1 MMWRSGLIT
10 SVLVASCLSCI
21 PCDKEGK
28 KAMEKYTILIQD
40 QILEETLSGYLS
52 IKNMAYA
59 AQNQIMD
66 YLNNEVRMM
75 DKYTISDVV
84 SEYKKSVDIIAGLE
98 FTGIHLLNVIQL
110 QFQKLQERIKPIIE
124 EAENRLLVENYIQ
137 CDTCEEQKVIC
148 AGGPPSNQEYF
159 EQCSCVCTKHT
170 CFDLKTGY
178 ECTPCKDH
186 AYNFEK
192 VIDCGGKCPNKQDFD
207 NCGLLVEN
215 YIQCDTCEEQKIICA
230 GGPPSNQEYFEQ
242 CSCVCTKHTCFDLKT
257 EYECTP
263 CKDHAYNL
271 EKVIDCGE
279 KSKVIAEN
287 EDLILECQHDWY
299 AKLEDGF
306 KNHFHKNADPDI
318 IVTDEANIEFRGI
331 QKHESGKYT
340 CITVLNS
347 GVPVA
352 KHVYNV
358 KVKERPENVVE
369 EHYLTLPTLPEEL
382 DLPVFE
388 LPTDE
393 QPVIHHHQ
401 HNNTP
406 FLAICGAVFITLILI
421 SAICIF
427 IFWWRKKRTTQPQE
441 KV

>member
-1 MMWRSGLIT
+1 MMWHSALIT

-124 EAENRLLVENYIQ
+124 EAEN
-137 CDTCEEQKVIC
+137 
-148 AGGPPSNQEYF
+148 
-159 EQCSCVCTKHT
+159 H
-170 CFDLKTGY
+170 
-178 ECTPCKDH
+178 
-186 AYNFEK
+186 
-192 VIDCGGKCPNKQDFD
+192 FD

>member
-124 EAENRLLVENYIQ
+124 EAENHFDNCGLLVENYIQ

-192 VIDCGGKCPNKQDFD
+192 VIDCG
-207 NCGLLVEN
+207 
-215 YIQCDTCEEQKIICA
+215 
-230 GGPPSNQEYFEQ
+230 
-242 CSCVCTKHTCFDLKT
+242 
-257 EYECTP
+257 
-263 CKDHAYNL
+263 
-271 EKVIDCGE
+271 E
-279 KSKVIAEN
+279 KSKAIAEH
-287 EDLILECQHDWY
+287 EDLILECHHEWY
-299 AKLEDGF
+299 AKLEEGF

-318 IVTDEANIEFRGI
+318 IVTDESNIEFRNI
-331 QKHESGKYT
+331 QIHESGKYT
-340 CITVLNS
+340 CTTMLNS
-347 GVPVA
+347 GLPIA
-352 KHVYNV
+352 RHIYNV
-358 KVKERPENVVE
+358 KVKEGSEKVKE
-369 EHYLTLPTLPEEL
+369 EHQPIPTLPEEFDL
-382 DLPVFE
+382 SLPELPVE
-388 LPTDE
+388 E
-393 QPVIHHHQ
+393 KPVVQHHHP
-401 HNNTP
+401 NNNI
-406 FLAICGAVFITLILI
+406 FLAICGAVFTTIILI

-427 IFWWRKKRTTQPQE
+427 MFWWKKKKSSRPLKE
-441 KV
+441 EEVV